1 MSDKVKIIRNRKL
14 RGAKT
19 SEERTAATISVYEE
33 LMQGYVDG
41 PGVLHKITP
50 GGAAH
55 LRYEQL
61 IRNKVIEK
69 QMRKKGYKKGTT
81 AYKEVQRG
89 LKEGGLL

>member
-1 MSDKVKIIRNRKL
+1 MSDKVKIIRNRQF

-19 SEERTAATISVYEE
+19 SKERTAATISVYEE
-33 LMQGYVDG
+33 LMQGKGDG
-41 PGVLHKITP
+41 PGVLHKIRP
-50 GGAAH
+50 GGEAH

-81 AYKEVQRG
+81 AYKEVQRC
-89 LKEGGLL
+89 LREGGLL